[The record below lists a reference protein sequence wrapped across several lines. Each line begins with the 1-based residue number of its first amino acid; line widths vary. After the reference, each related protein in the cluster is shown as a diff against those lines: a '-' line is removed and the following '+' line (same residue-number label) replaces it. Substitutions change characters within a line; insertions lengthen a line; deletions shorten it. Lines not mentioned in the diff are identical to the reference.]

1 VIREIEIRDLVVIER
16 AHIEPVD
23 GLTAITGETGA
34 GKTVVAQALGLLAG
48 GTADPQA
55 VRPRAKHALV
65 QATLQVPEGFWDSLD
80 ADDPA
85 LQVRELADDDAEV
98 VVARRVPAEG
108 RARALVDGQVA
119 SRDGVA
125 AFVGALVR
133 FSGQHEQ
140 RRLVGPAAQM
150 AILDAFAGPG
160 TVALAQRVAHMRR
173 RLAALDRE
181 VAQAQEGRERAERER
196 TDLERLVAEVDEVA
210 PDVAEEQAL
219 LVERGRLAHA
229 ERLGEA
235 VATAIAHLDGDGDA
249 GALMATGRALRA
261 IDQAIDLDPTL
272 RAPLDDLIAGE
283 AAIQEALIGVRR
295 YAEDLEAQPG
305 RLEWVE
311 SRLQRLDDLSRRYGP
326 GLDAVV
332 APGGADDKDLE
343 QLAALAVNFRVGER
357 AGGAVPHGAKVNLV
371 RGGNSTVIESIR
383 YLDESTARSFL
394 AMFLMLGQTQTGSRA
409 LGEEFADFFGMA
421 GDAVADWICDVT
433 TDHVIEDDVDFN
445 DGDAV
450 QFIPRVVSQRD
461 EDPELDA
468 ATLSQ
473 MVTSGVLT
481 VDPDLEDHIRAR
493 YDLPLRP
500 ETMPVAPQSLAA
512 AERERIKQRRTQGAE
527 VKLPD
532 RELRREPSAV
542 EVAAAVDFA
551 TMETTHVTALGAL
564 VNAWQAVRADQ
575 IAELAALITAAGG
588 DEVAL
593 ATIQA
598 TPAGADVLLERLRG
612 VTAQGIDGA
621 LAEAAAQGAT
631 ITAPDVESVLSG
643 LESRAQ
649 ATATLMARSLSEA
662 AGRRAVALSGGSL
675 GPADVADQVV
685 EHLESLSD
693 AYLEEQFTG
702 LLTQGQNTGR
712 RAVFDAAPSIR
723 AVYASE
729 LLDAS
734 TCGPCSDVDG
744 REYPDLAAAEEDY
757 PTGGYKDCD
766 GGPRCRGT
774 LVAVYDDEEAPSVQ

>member
-1 VIREIEIRDLVVIER
+1 MIREIEIRDLVVIER

-48 GTADPQA
+48 GTADPKA
-55 VRPRAKHALV
+55 VRPGAKHALV
-65 QATLQVPEGFWDSLD
+65 QATIQVPEGFWDSLD
-80 ADDPA
+80 PDDPA

-326 GLDAVV
+326 GLDAVITRADAARDALEALAGGGLGGDALIAEREALRGEAHTAATSLHTARAKAAPRLAKRVEAALQDLSMAGASLRVEVV
-332 APGGADDKDLE
+332 ADEGEVPQDRVSLVMRANPGLPE
-343 QLAALAVNFRVGER
+343 AALADAASGGELSRVLLALHTVAAAAEPGVAWVFDEVDAGIGGVTAVTVGER
-357 AGGAVPHGAKVNLV
+357 LA
-371 RGGNSTVIESIR
+371 E
-383 YLDESTARSFL
+383 L
-394 AMFLMLGQTQTGSRA
+394 AMGRQ
-409 LGEEFADFFGMA
+409 
-421 GDAVADWICDVT
+421 VV
-433 TDHVIEDDVDFN
+433 VI
-445 DGDAV
+445 
-450 QFIPRVVSQRD
+450 
-461 EDPELDA
+461 
-468 ATLSQ
+468 T
-473 MVTSGVLT
+473 
-481 VDPDLEDHIRAR
+481 H
-493 YDLPLRP
+493 LP
-500 ETMPVAPQSLAA
+500 Q
-512 AERERIKQRRTQGAE
+512 
-527 VKLPD
+527 
-532 RELRREPSAV
+532 
-542 EVAAAVDFA
+542 VAAAA
-551 TMETTHVTALGAL
+551 RRHYRL
-564 VNAWQAVRADQ
+564 VK
-575 IAELAALITAAGG
+575 G
-588 DEVAL
+588 
-593 ATIQA
+593 
-598 TPAGADVLLERLRG
+598 
-612 VTAQGIDGA
+612 
-621 LAEAAAQGAT
+621 
-631 ITAPDVESVLSG
+631 TAPDGRAITTIEAVEGEALVDEICRMLGSAG
-643 LESRAQ
+643 DDA
-649 ATATLMARSLSEA
+649 AARRHAEELLA
-662 AGRRAVALSGGSL
+662 RRAA
-675 GPADVADQVV
+675 
-685 EHLESLSD
+685 
-693 AYLEEQFTG
+693 
-702 LLTQGQNTGR
+702 
-712 RAVFDAAPSIR
+712 
-723 AVYASE
+723 
-729 LLDAS
+729 
-734 TCGPCSDVDG
+734 
-744 REYPDLAAAEEDY
+744 
-757 PTGGYKDCD
+757 
-766 GGPRCRGT
+766 
-774 LVAVYDDEEAPSVQ
+774 